1 LYFLSNDQP
10 MTTPP
15 NSITFDRAA
24 AYYDATRG
32 FPPGVDQRA
41 AELMAKTAGIT
52 ATSIVLEIGI
62 GTGRLALPLA
72 QRSGPYFGVDLSTE
86 MMRGLLDKR
95 SAFPGADIR
104 LARGDVM
111 MLPFKAA
118 YADFAVLVH
127 ILHLIPDPHAAAREL
142 ARILKPGG
150 AAVCGWNRHYEPTMQ
165 PLNEAW
171 ERATGDEMRF
181 EAIDSGAKTLVE
193 AGWTL
198 RAEATLEYVSETT
211 AYAKAEVFRQ
221 RIYSSM
227 WRLSDDVWRAGV
239 TAVDTALAEHFPDPH
254 RPEPVEQRFHV
265 AVYTPN
271 ER

>member
-1 LYFLSNDQP
+1 MSNDQP

-24 AYYDATRG
+24 SYYDATRG
-32 FPPGVDQRA
+32 FPAGIDQRA
-41 AELMAKTAGIT
+41 ADLMAKTAGIT
-52 ATSIVLEIGI
+52 STSVVLEIGV

-72 QRSGPYFGVDLSTE
+72 QRSGAYYGVDLSVE
-86 MMRGLLDKR
+86 MMHGLLSKR
-95 SAFPGADIR
+95 SAYFGADIR

-111 MLPFKAA
+111 RLPLKTA

-127 ILHLIPDPHAAAREL
+127 ILHLIPDPHAAVGEL
-142 ARILKPGG
+142 ARVLKPGG
-150 AAVCGWNRHYEPTMQ
+150 AAVCGWNRHHEPTML

-181 EAIDSGAKTLVE
+181 EAIDSGAKTLAE

-198 RAEATLEYVSETT
+198 KAEATLEYMSETT
-211 AYAKAEVFRQ
+211 AHAKAEVFRQ
-221 RIYSSM
+221 RVYSSM

-239 TAVDTALAEHFPDPH
+239 DAVDVALGEHFPDPH

>member
-1 LYFLSNDQP
+1 LRFLSNDQS

-24 AYYDATRG
+24 SYYDATRG

-41 AELMAKTAGIT
+41 AELMAKTAGIA
-52 ATSIVLEIGI
+52 ATSVVLEIGI

-72 QRSGPYFGVDLSTE
+72 QRSGPYYGVDLSAE
-86 MMRGLLDKR
+86 MMHGLLSKR
-95 SAFPGADIR
+95 SAYPGTDIR

-111 MLPFKAA
+111 KLPLKAA

-127 ILHLIPDPHAAAREL
+127 ILHLIPDPHAAAHEL

-150 AAVCGWNRHYEPTMQ
+150 AAVCGWNRNHEPTMQ

-171 ERATGDEMRF
+171 ARATGDERRF
-181 EAIDSGAKTLVE
+181 EAIDSGPKTLAE
-193 AGWTL
+193 ANWTL
-198 RAEATLEYVSETT
+198 KAESTLAYVSETT
-211 AYAKAEVFRQ
+211 AHAKAEVFRQ
-221 RIYSSM
+221 RVYSSM

-239 TAVDTALAEHFPDPH
+239 AAVDAALAEHFPDPH

-271 ER
+271 GR